1 MKMQKGLLLLGTVV
15 LSVLLTACG
24 GQEKKEASSNEKIQ
38 VMTTFY
44 PMYEFTKQVVGDKG
58 DIELLIPAGTE
69 PHDFEPSAKDLAKIS
84 DSDVF
89 VYNSPEL
96 ETWTDNLTDT
106 IDTKQTEIIQA
117 SKDIKLMEG
126 TEHEHE
132 EAHDHDTQEHE
143 EHGHSHELDPHVWL
157 DPALAIKEVETIR
170 NQLSKKY
177 PDDKAAFEK
186 NAASYIDELKKL
198 DEEFQT
204 AFKDAKNKTFVT
216 QHAAFGYLA
225 NQYGLTQEAI
235 AGISPDQE
243 PSPSR
248 LSELKHYVDDNQV
261 KVIYFEEN
269 ASSKVAETLSKE
281 TGVKL
286 EVLNPLESLTDK
298 QIKDGE
304 DYLSVMRENLAAL
317 KESVH

>member
-126 TEHEHE
+126 TEHDHE

>member
-1 MKMQKGLLLLGTVV
+1 MKIQKGLLLLGTVV

-170 NQLSKKY
+170 DQLSKKY

>member
-58 DIELLIPAGTE
+58 DVELLIPAGTE

-126 TEHEHE
+126 TEHDHE

-157 DPALAIKEVETIR
+157 DPDLAIKEVETIR
-170 NQLSKKY
+170 DQLSKKY

-304 DYLSVMRENLAAL
+304 DYLSVMRENLTAL
-317 KESVH
+317 KESIH